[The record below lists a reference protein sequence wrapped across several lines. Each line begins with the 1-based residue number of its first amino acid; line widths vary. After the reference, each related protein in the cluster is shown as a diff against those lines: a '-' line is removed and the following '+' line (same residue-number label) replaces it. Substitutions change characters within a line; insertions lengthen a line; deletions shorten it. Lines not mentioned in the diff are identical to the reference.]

1 MLIFVTGAVGF
12 LWGGAAGIIKGWPAF
27 LSGSMSALQTFGLG
41 ATFSLSRS
49 IVIKAWA
56 VEGKPAPAGPDLV
69 KASAIAGGI
78 SGCAVGFLARGR
90 RNAIP
95 GAIMFAFFGGTGQFL
110 LNAFR
115 RSKEKRIV
123 EEPKENFWR
132 RMSKKSWAPFKVL
145 TNEEY
150 AAMLKEKIFKLDV
163 EIAVLDDK
171 IVALKRE
178 LENEK
183 QEKTSDT

>member
-1 MLIFVTGAVGF
+1 M
-12 LWGGAAGIIKGWPAF
+12 
-27 LSGSMSALQTFGLG
+27 
-41 ATFSLSRS
+41 SRS
-49 IVIKAWA
+49 FIIDGWT
-56 VEGKPAPAGPDLV
+56 VEGKPAPAGTDLV

-78 SGCAVGFLARGR
+78 SGGCVGFVARGR

-95 GAIMFAFFGGTGQFL
+95 GAIMFALFGGTGQFL

-115 RSKEKRIV
+115 KSKEKKVV

-150 AAMLKEKIFKLDV
+150 AEMLKEKMFKLDV

-171 IVALKRE
+171 IVALRKE
-178 LENEK
+178 LEKKK
-183 QEKTSDT
+183 QEETSDT